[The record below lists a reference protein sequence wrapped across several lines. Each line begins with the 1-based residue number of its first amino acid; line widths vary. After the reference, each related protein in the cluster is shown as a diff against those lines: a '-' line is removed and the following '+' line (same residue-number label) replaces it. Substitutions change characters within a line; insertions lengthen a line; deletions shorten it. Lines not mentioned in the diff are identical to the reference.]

1 MCIEF
6 KNSELYCLLID
17 LTPCFILFIGISNLP
32 EGNGLFVAGI
42 SSLVIGLLIA
52 MLAVTFIIYFRKYW
66 VSEWLSDY
74 YLTPTKHLFSYIM
87 ARTS

>member
-32 EGNGLFVAGI
+32 EGNGLFAAGI

-52 MLAVTFIIYFRKYW
+52 MLAVTFIIYFRKY
-66 VSEWLSDY
+66 
-74 YLTPTKHLFSYIM
+74 
-87 ARTS
+87 